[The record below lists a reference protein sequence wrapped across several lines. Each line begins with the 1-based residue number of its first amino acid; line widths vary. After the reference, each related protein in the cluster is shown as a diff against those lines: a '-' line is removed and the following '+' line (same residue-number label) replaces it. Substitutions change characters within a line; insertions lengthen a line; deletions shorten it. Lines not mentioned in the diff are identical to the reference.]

1 MMPGV
6 AGPAISVREAYDVL
20 MRAGEVLTGSLAFD
34 ETLRNGVQL
43 MVPAIADWA
52 AVLVIREDGSEHE
65 ISSQH
70 PDPEVERGL
79 LSIRR
84 RRRAA
89 AGASESLEVWRSGR
103 PVMVTHIEV
112 GLTAPDVT
120 ADESH
125 ALRGITPE
133 SYMIIPLRARGR
145 LVGAFTLLSTTPGRN
160 YTEEDCE
167 LAQTLGG
174 RFALA
179 IDNAQLYEQV
189 ARALEA
195 EKAARARADVL
206 ARAGAVLD
214 ASLDYEETLR
224 NLADVAVPAIADW
237 CSIRTLDGE
246 AALVHL
252 VTAHVDP
259 AKRELAREYERRF
272 PPDPAAAGGPFAV
285 LRTGVP
291 QHAAEIT
298 DAMLE
303 AAIPDGEQLS
313 LVRALGLRSVVV
325 APLSARGHSV
335 GVITLATAESDRR
348 FEAEDVQL
356 AEELGRRAGVAV
368 DNARLYSER
377 TRIAHTLQ
385 ARLLPSR
392 LPDIPGAR
400 LAARYRAAGEL
411 NEVGG
416 DFYDV
421 FARPGGWALLVG
433 DVSGKGAEA
442 AAATA
447 LARYTLR
454 TAARDAGPPSRALQ
468 RLNEAV
474 LNESDTDEFV
484 TVVLVYAAAR
494 PNGGGLQLQVA
505 LAGHPRALVVR
516 AGGRVD
522 PVGVAGML
530 LGIDTRP
537 PIPDVEARLAPGDAM
552 LLYTDGVTEAG
563 PRSAMLGEDGLVRLL
578 AAQGG
583 SGPELL
589 VERVEALAVGAQAGE
604 PRDDIALLAIAA
616 DR

>member
-1 MMPGV
+1 V

-52 AVLVIREDGSEHE
+52 AVLVIREDGTEHE

-70 PDPEVERGL
+70 PDPEVEQGL

-89 AGASESLEVWRSGR
+89 TGGSESLEVWRSGE
-103 PVMVTHIEV
+103 PVLVTRIEP
-112 GLTAPDVT
+112 GATAPDVT
-120 ADESH
+120 AEESH
-125 ALRGITPE
+125 ALRRISPQ
-133 SYMIIPLRARGR
+133 SYMVIPLRARGR
-145 LVGAFTLLSTTPGRN
+145 LVGAFTLLSTTAGRN
-160 YTEEDCE
+160 YTPEDSE
-167 LAQTLGG
+167 FAQTLGG

-179 IDNAQLYEQV
+179 IDNAQLYEAA

-195 EKAARARADVL
+195 ERTARARADVL

-237 CSIRTLDGE
+237 CSIRARDGDE
-246 AALVHL
+246 ELVHL
-252 VTAHVDP
+252 VTTHVDP
-259 AKRELAREYERRF
+259 SKRELAREYERRF
-272 PPDPAAAGGPFAV
+272 PPDPAAPGGLFAV

-291 QHAAEIT
+291 QHASEIT
-298 DAMLE
+298 DEMLE
-303 AAIPDGEQLS
+303 AAFTDEEQLK
-313 LVRALGLRSVVV
+313 LVRRLGLRSVVI
-325 APLSARGHSV
+325 APLSARGRTV
-335 GVITLATAESDRR
+335 GVITLATAESGRR

-368 DNARLYSER
+368 DNARLYRER
-377 TRIAHTLQ
+377 TKIAHTLQ

-421 FARPGGWALLVG
+421 FARPGGWALVVG

-442 AAATA
+442 AAVTA

-454 TAARDAGPPSRALQ
+454 TVARDQGPPSLALQ
-468 RLNEAV
+468 KLNEAV

-484 TVVLVYAAAR
+484 TVVLVYATAR
-494 PNGGGLQLQVA
+494 PDGEGGLELQVA

-516 AGGRVD
+516 ADGRVD

-530 LGIDTRP
+530 LGIDKRP
-537 PIPDVEARLAPGDAM
+537 PIPDVEARLAPGDSM

-578 AAQGG
+578 TETART
-583 SGPELL
+583 GPERL
-589 VERVEALAVGAQAGE
+589 VERVEALAVDAQAGE
-604 PRDDIALLAIAA
+604 PRDDIALLAVAA
-616 DR
+616 D